1 MGRAPCCEKMGLKRG
16 PWSHEEDQLLIAYI
30 KQHGHPNWRALP
42 KHAGLLRCGKSCR
55 LRWINYLRPDIKRGN
70 FTKEEEDTIIHLH
83 EMLGNRWSLI
93 AAKLPGRTDNE
104 IKNIWHT
111 HLKKRLENKETI
123 THISK
128 KRQTKSKPALS
139 AQSPEETTGSQC
151 LVQPDHNSL
160 DKVRSVSY
168 QPSTSESSSITEA
181 TNELPSVTKHE
192 ETNHEMFLDDSF
204 WSETLSGVGD
214 NNMESD
220 PAKSIPGVEFPTS
233 LLTMIENT
241 DTRNPNTGCNMDGI
255 DLWSDI
261 FMHIE
266 ELPELPEF

>member
-1 MGRAPCCEKMGLKRG
+1 MMASLAKDFHPCGFESLYITSTPNREKRSRYRMGRAPCCEKMGLKRG

-42 KHAGLLRCGKSCR
+42 KHA
-55 LRWINYLRPDIKRGN
+55 
-70 FTKEEEDTIIHLH
+70 
-83 EMLGNRWSLI
+83 
-93 AAKLPGRTDNE
+93 
-104 IKNIWHT
+104 
-111 HLKKRLENKETI
+111 
-123 THISK
+123 
-128 KRQTKSKPALS
+128 
-139 AQSPEETTGSQC
+139 ETTGSQC

-266 ELPELPEF
+266 DFNSMHRL